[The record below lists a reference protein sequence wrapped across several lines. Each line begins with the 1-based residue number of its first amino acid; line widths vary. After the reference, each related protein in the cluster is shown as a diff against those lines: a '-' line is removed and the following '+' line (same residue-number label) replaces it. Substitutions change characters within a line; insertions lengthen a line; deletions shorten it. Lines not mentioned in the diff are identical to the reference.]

1 MQATSYSCP
10 TCEAEVPNK
19 SSVLRHLCS
28 AHHRP
33 AMSEL
38 GREFWP
44 MQRPVEG
51 KEDKRTC
58 NACRQPI
65 QRRNWPEHVGA
76 KHRGIYT
83 VCPEAGNLPCG
94 SQARGSVDGSSW
106 EAERAKLGDKSWWA
120 DGKGEGGE

>member
-1 MQATSYSCP
+1 MQAAPYACP
-10 TCEAEVPNK
+10 ECDAKEPNK

-33 AMSEL
+33 EMAEL
-38 GREFWP
+38 GRQYWP

-51 KEDKRTC
+51 REDRRTC
-58 NACRQPI
+58 NACRQAI
-65 QRRNWPEHVGA
+65 QRKNWPEHIGA

-83 VCPEAGNLPCG
+83 VYPAAGNLPCG

-106 EAERAKLGDKSWWA
+106 ETERVKLGDKSWWA
-120 DGKGEGGE
+120 DGEGNGGE